1 MLMRTSA
8 VPPNG
13 CNSLRD
19 MRIAV
24 AQLLLATG
32 NPAVVVAIL
41 NEAAVAILRTS
52 EGLNARESRH
62 LIAQIEDA
70 ISPMRS

>member
-1 MLMRTSA
+1 
-8 VPPNG
+8 
-13 CNSLRD
+13 

-41 NEAAVAILRTS
+41 NESRCCNLAHS